1 MLELITIK
9 ITQTECLFYSSNSI
23 SRSEPEAIEMCEYLL
38 TDNGWTLGYF
48 IRFVCAIVSS
58 EHFQLY

>member
-9 ITQTECLFYSSNSI
+9 ITQTSSNSI

-48 IRFVCAIVSS
+48 ILFVCAIVSS